1 MFRLVNL
8 SRTAVRSCLREDSA
22 KPGHSP
28 TPQFLFWFNESPGLY
43 TPGPAISSQLAS
55 TDCGR
60 ARASQELLP
69 FREFTEHHEDSGH
82 FADSAP
88 YNFCRVLH
96 YGAILAVG
104 YNIFHDKTL
113 STAVQDWYGKFYHL
127 DLHIP
132 ELLKSHC
139 PVLAVKHKKTALAQP
154 LGIEVRESHK
164 IRKELCAPVSSQLY
178 NEVKYVN
185 EKEGVEEASETSDYS
200 SQKSESNLSD
210 QLSPEELSLLE
221 IQNSV
226 PQSVEALVAIQLL
239 KKGEKEG
246 IHTLKHLSNHGCSVS
261 QFYLGQA
268 YEQGICV
275 AKDLVEA
282 ARYYKKAADRGHLE
296 AKYNLGVFYLRGEGG
311 CDCSEAKGMALIQEA
326 AELGLLEALL
336 VSKNIED
343 KSREEIPPIDDTE
356 LEKLY
361 HMGQVMEESE
371 PADSVDQL
379 FALELYKV
387 AAEKG
392 HKGAEKSF
400 KILSQKISSLG
411 SQGVI

>member
-1 MFRLVNL
+1 
-8 SRTAVRSCLREDSA
+8 VRSCLREDSA

-55 TDCGR
+55 CDFSR
-60 ARASQELLP
+60 ARASQRELVP
-69 FREFTEHHEDSGH
+69 FREFTEHQEDSGH
-82 FADSAP
+82 FADSASL

-113 STAVQDWYGKFYHL
+113 SRAVQDWYGKFFHL
-127 DLHIP
+127 DPHIP
-132 ELLKSHC
+132 ELLESHC

-154 LGIEVRESHK
+154 LGIEVGESHT
-164 IRKELCAPVSSQLY
+164 IRKELCECALASQLY
-178 NEVKYVN
+178 NEVNYVN
-185 EKEGVEEASETSDYS
+185 EKEPIEEASETSDYS
-200 SQKSESNLSD
+200 SQKSESNETYQFSR
-210 QLSPEELSLLE
+210 EELSLLE
-221 IQNSV
+221 LQNCV

-246 IHTLKHLSNHGCSVS
+246 IDTLKHLSAHGCSVS
-261 QFYLGQA
+261 QFFLGQA
-268 YEQGICV
+268 YEQGV
-275 AKDLVEA
+275 LVSKDLVEA
-282 ARYYKKAADRGHLE
+282 ARYYKEAADRGHLE

-311 CDCSEAKGMALIQEA
+311 CECSEAKGMKLIQEA
-326 AELGLLEALL
+326 AELGLLEALMIYN
-336 VSKNIED
+336 NIED
-343 KSREEIPPIDDTE
+343 KSREEIPAIDDTE
-356 LEKLY
+356 LEELY

-371 PADSVDQL
+371 PDDSVDQL
-379 FALELYKV
+379 FALELYKA

-392 HKGAEKSF
+392 HKGAEKSL